1 MSSAR
6 TRGAA
11 RTAAAAGGE
20 EGATATAG
28 AAQEGAPDPSVSV
41 HDTWPAEVSDANQ
54 PQYAEIKDVLAVC
67 GLTEARQYRAFRAHG
82 VARLKDFEVLGDDG
96 ALSNLVNHYRKKDL
110 ADGGVN
116 IGEIHVQNLRAL
128 IYWARDKR
136 RRGKRLEASAFTE
149 RVMDMCIRKR
159 RAEIKAKEDKPDPPD
174 PGKLDPQKWHQWQH
188 AFDNHLSAFDGAD
201 GVPLSYVIRKDKV
214 IAEGHKWTD
223 DREQLKYE
231 AKLKGEVFRVDN
243 GRVFTLL
250 KQAIIGTNA
259 WTWIEKFDKKQDGR
273 KAMLSLRA
281 HYDGP
286 GEVEKR
292 RAQAKHRLEVLRYK
306 DEQSM
311 SFETYITYLKEVF
324 QALEE
329 CGRPMQEIEKVEHLL
344 DKIQRND
351 GTIQALRVHIL
362 GKNELKNSFEAA
374 ANHLSQA
381 LTVLYPGAGRKA
393 DKRFVSSLDQNGSK
407 KGRYKLKDGKVNG
420 VDVSDPH
427 RSFSAAEWEKLG
439 PYKKTILKLRA
450 AAQED
455 EEEASTNGEEEEEE
469 EGGNDSGGEGGP
481 DADKEASDSEEQ
493 PSKKKTKRR

>member
-1 MSSAR
+1 
-6 TRGAA
+6 
-11 RTAAAAGGE
+11 
-20 EGATATAG
+20 
-28 AAQEGAPDPSVSV
+28 
-41 HDTWPAEVSDANQ
+41 
-54 PQYAEIKDVLAVC
+54 
-67 GLTEARQYRAFRAHG
+67 
-82 VARLKDFEVLGDDG
+82 
-96 ALSNLVNHYRKKDL
+96 
-110 ADGGVN
+110 
-116 IGEIHVQNLRAL
+116 
-128 IYWARDKR
+128 
-136 RRGKRLEASAFTE
+136 
-149 RVMDMCIRKR
+149 
-159 RAEIKAKEDKPDPPD
+159 
-174 PGKLDPQKWHQWQH
+174 
-188 AFDNHLSAFDGAD
+188 
-201 GVPLSYVIRKDKV
+201 LSYVIRKDKV

-439 PYKKTILKLRA
+439 PYKKTIFKLRD

-455 EEEASTNGEEEEEE
+455 EEEASTNGEEEDKED
-469 EGGNDSGGEGGP
+469 GGNDSGGEGGP